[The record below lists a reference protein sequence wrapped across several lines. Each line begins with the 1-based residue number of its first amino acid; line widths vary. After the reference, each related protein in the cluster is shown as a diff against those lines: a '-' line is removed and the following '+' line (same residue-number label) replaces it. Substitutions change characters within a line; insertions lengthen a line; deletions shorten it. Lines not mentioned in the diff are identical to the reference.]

1 MRIQSTRVWIGE
13 RFAPAQLE
21 ISGGQI
27 WSVDP
32 YDQKNSHKDYGNCMI
47 LPGFIDI
54 HCHGG
59 YGYDSNDAKADGL
72 RRWAAALPAEGVT
85 SFMPTVMTDEP
96 GRMSKALK
104 SIAEMRRRI
113 DKGAAVLGIHLEGPF
128 LNPEYAGAQP
138 EEFITAPDI
147 PQFRVWQRAADNLIR
162 IITLAPEN
170 DLDYNFTR
178 FCAHNNVLV
187 SIGHSGATYRKV
199 VNAHSN
205 GAVCITHTF
214 NAQSGLHHRENGVAG
229 AALLLNDMYAEI
241 IPDGHH
247 VAPEVLQLF
256 FHCKGRDYAIT
267 VSDSLRAKGSRIG
280 EHFLFAGKPCIIET
294 DGSARVANTGK
305 LAGSTLKINEG
316 LRYLI
321 RECGIEP
328 AAAIN
333 ACTINPARLL
343 NIDETYGLIRTG
355 YNADLTILDD
365 DYQVVQTYCRGTAQ
379 L

>member
-13 RFAPAQLE
+13 HFAPAQLE
-21 ISGGQI
+21 ISGGRI
-27 WSVDP
+27 WGVDA
-32 YDQKNSHKDYGNCMI
+32 YDREKCQADFGNCMI

-72 RRWAAALPAEGVT
+72 RKWAAELPKEGVT
-85 SFMPTVMTDEP
+85 AFMPTVMTDES
-96 GRMSKALK
+96 GRISKALR
-104 SIAEMRRRI
+104 SIAETKRRM
-113 DKGAAVLGIHLEGPF
+113 DKGAAILGIHLEGPY

-138 EEFITAPDI
+138 PEYITSPDI
-147 PQFRVWQRAADNLIR
+147 PQFRLWQRTADNLIR

-170 DLDYNFTR
+170 DIDYTFTR

-187 SIGHSGATYRKV
+187 SIGHSGATYQKV

-229 AALLLNDMYAEI
+229 AALLLDDMYCEI

-256 FHCKGRDYAIT
+256 FRCKGNDHAIV
-267 VSDSLRAKGSRIG
+267 VSDSLRGKGAGIG
-280 EHFLFAGKPCIIET
+280 EHFLFAGNPCIIET
-294 DGSARVANTGK
+294 DGSARVANTGR

-316 LRYLI
+316 LRHLI
-321 RECGIEP
+321 RECGIDP

-333 ACTINPARLL
+333 ACTINPARMLQ
-343 NIDETYGLIRTG
+343 IDGTTGRIRTG
-355 YNADLTILDD
+355 YNADLTVLDD
-365 DYQVVQTYCRGTAQ
+365 DYQVVQTYCRGLEQ